1 MSILGGLLTKKKQQS
16 VINVLDYFLIPKT
29 EVISKDKIDPVLKKY
44 SLTSSSQLP
53 RIKSSDPLV
62 VSTGALLG
70 DVLKLSRE
78 DETGKYVYYRV
89 VV

>member
-1 MSILGGLLTKKKQQS
+1 MFILGGLLTKKKQQS

-29 EVISKDKIDPVLKKY
+29 EVISKDKDRPSPEKY

-62 VSTGALLG
+62 VSTSASLG
-70 DVLKLSRE
+70 DVLKLTRE